1 MKGLNLKLEPKVI
14 VTVGGLTAACF
25 LIFLAVLTQR
35 LEHDAVRRA
44 GDLGTVLLE
53 TLAKTMERS
62 MVQGDMEG
70 IQAMV
75 VNAGRSPLM
84 ERVGV
89 VNAKGVVTQSSQE
102 SEIGNPSPDA
112 AIAAIIVKV
121 LAEREAT
128 TVVGEN
134 EYIVSAKM
142 LVNDQACRG
151 CHDEVPL
158 DGPLGAIFIKRSIR
172 DLGAEVTA
180 NLSRIRWFGI
190 AFFLVLVGSILAVM
204 RFQVIR
210 KVKRLAS
217 AARRVAEGEH
227 DVRVDFPGVDEISQ
241 LAEAFNTMVTKV
253 HDQME
258 RSESILRSIAD
269 PMITVDRETILTYM
283 NRAAADLLGFEPSD
297 AVGKLRCRDLFGQL
311 DRDDCIV
318 SQAIMSERVISAR
331 EDVVRDRKGR
341 KVPVLISVAPIKD
354 ARGEVIGGIEI
365 FRDISAEK
373 EAKERLADETAW
385 SRSVIQGIPDPMITL
400 DCDRRIT
407 HINQAM
413 AQLLGLGQDAAIGK
427 SCAEVLGHRYCA
439 EGCLYLSTTKSDK
452 SSTMVVEGGMTR
464 GGKVFDY
471 RIGAALMKDASGKTV
486 GFMEILTDITER
498 NETIHRLSHILE
510 RVASASERIKRTAQE
525 MLATSEEQKKAVS
538 EQSASVR
545 EVSTTVEELDVT
557 SQQTAERGDRVVD
570 QAGKSVEIAQEGKD
584 AVRRNIDGMNN
595 IKVRT
600 ESVAEHIL
608 QLSDLVQQI
617 GGIVTAVND
626 IADQTNLLALNA
638 SIEAAR
644 AGEHGKGFA
653 VVAMEVKKLAE
664 ESQRSTGQIAG
675 LINQIQDSTKT
686 AVKAADESARQVED
700 GVVLINKAG
709 DVIESVRTVIDLT
722 ADAVQQIAATAKQ
735 QSIGIQQ
742 VSFALNNINVGM
754 KQTTISAEALRT
766 MAENYTVL
774 ADELSSL
781 VTQHSRQEGR
791 R

>member
-1 MKGLNLKLEPKVI
+1 MKGFSLKLQPKVV
-14 VTVGGLTAACF
+14 VTVGGLTAVCF
-25 LIFLAVLTQR
+25 LVFLGLLGQR
-35 LEHDAVRRA
+35 QESDAIRRA
-44 GDLGTVLLE
+44 KDLGTVLLE
-53 TLAKTMERS
+53 TLGKTMERS

-75 VNAGRSPLM
+75 VNAGRTSLM

-89 VNAKGVVTQSSQE
+89 TNSKGVVTQSSQE
-102 SEIGNPSPDA
+102 SEIGSVSPDQ
-112 AIAAIIVKV
+112 AIADIVTKV
-121 LAEREAT
+121 LSEREAT
-128 TVVGEN
+128 AIVGDN

-142 LVNDQACRG
+142 LVNDQQCRG
-151 CHDEVPL
+151 CHDNVSV
-158 DGPLGAIFIKRSIR
+158 DGALGVIFIKRSIK
-172 DLGAEVTA
+172 DLQAEVEA
-180 NLSRIRWFGI
+180 NLARLKWF
-190 AFFLVLVGSILAVM
+190 AVVFFIVLIGSIIAVM
-204 RFQVIR
+204 RVQVIG
-210 KVKRLAS
+210 KVRRLA
-217 AARRVAEGEH
+217 AAAGRVAEGEH
-227 DVRVDFPGVDEISQ
+227 DVRVDFPGDDEISQ
-241 LAEAFNTMVTKV
+241 LADAFNTMVTRV
-253 HDQME
+253 HDQMG
-258 RSESILRSIAD
+258 RSESILRSIGD
-269 PMITVDRETILTYM
+269 PMITVDRDTVLTYM
-283 NRAAADLLGFEPSD
+283 NRAAADLLGFEPAD
-297 AVGKLRCRDLFGQL
+297 AVGRLRCRDLFGQV
-311 DRDDCIV
+311 DRDDCIIT
-318 SQAIMSERVISAR
+318 QAIMGERVISGR
-331 EDVVRDRKGR
+331 EDIVRDRKGR
-341 KVPVLISVAPIKD
+341 RVPVLISVAPIKD

-385 SRSVIQGIPDPMITL
+385 SRSVIQGIPDPMVTL

-413 AQLLGLGQDAAIGK
+413 SALLGMTQDAAMGRP
-427 SCAEVLGHRYCA
+427 CAEVLGHRYCS
-439 EGCLYLSTTKSDK
+439 EGCLYLGTAKAGR
-452 SSTMVVEGGMTR
+452 STMVVEGGMTR
-464 GGKVFDY
+464 GGKASDY
-471 RIGAALMKDASGKTV
+471 RIGAAIMKDASGKTV

-510 RVASASERIKRTAQE
+510 RVASASDRIKRTAQE

-570 QAGKSVEIAQEGKD
+570 QAGKSVEIAQDGKD
-584 AVRRNIDGMNN
+584 AVRRNIDGMNS

-675 LINQIQDSTKT
+675 LITQIQDSTKT

-700 GVVLINKAG
+700 GVVLINRAG
-709 DVIESVRTVIDLT
+709 EVIESVRTVIDLT

-754 KQTTISAEALRT
+754 KQTTISAENLRT

-781 VTQHSRQEGR
+781 VTQHSRQEDR
-791 R
+791 P